1 MYPCSV
7 AQKRQ
12 LRQHLAADERK
23 GLIGLSGP
31 TADEQMI
38 GSANRSELSL
48 VTIVPLFLFAD
59 QSFAFYGLYSTRN
72 KPKACSRFSHT
83 RRFSSAARRRVRWK
97 RLSD

>member
-59 QSFAFYGLYSTRN
+59 QSFAL
-72 KPKACSRFSHT
+72 SRELVVA
-83 RRFSSAARRRVRWK
+83 SAI
-97 RLSD
+97 L

>member
-59 QSFAFYGLYSTRN
+59 QSFALGGRFHLAISFLD
-72 KPKACSRFSHT
+72 ACDVIERF
-83 RRFSSAARRRVRWK
+83 A
-97 RLSD
+97 